1 MLPKAFRLP
10 IVGPMMLA
18 LTELKTNGDL
28 PVFSILMELFGGLA
42 LFLLGIEFMA
52 DALKLVAGNGLRT
65 VLAKVTTNR
74 FTGVLAGATV
84 TAVVQSSSV
93 TTVLL
98 VGFISAGLMNLTQ
111 AIGVIMGA
119 NIGST
124 VTAQII
130 AFKVT
135 KYALAP
141 VAVGFLMQ
149 FALKGERMRSYGRVV
164 MGLGLIFFG
173 MQLMSDGMRPLQSY
187 GPFIEMMKHMES
199 PLVAILFGAV
209 FTGLIQSSAATTG
222 IVIIL
227 ASQGFFSLEGGI
239 GLVFGA
245 NIGTCVTAGLA
256 ALGKPR
262 EAKRAVLVHVLFNV
276 AGVVLWYGFIPQ
288 LGGLVEHLSPT
299 MPELEGTARMAAEVP
314 RQIANAHAIFNV
326 ANTLLF
332 IGFAGPLALLVV
344 RLLPDRP
351 EVGARGT
358 TPKFLDDFLLET
370 PGLAL
375 DMVRM
380 ELGRLGAAVLRLTR
394 NSLKT
399 VIHGSQLELDELCKA
414 DAEIDGLHGAVI
426 SYLGELS
433 KKNLTE
439 QQSGRLHR
447 YLSAAN
453 YFENIGDM
461 VETSLVAA
469 GRHRCDANLHIS
481 AETEELLEEFHKEV
495 CVGVANAIRSL
506 VENNAVVAAEVTEA
520 KARIEALSNR
530 AENHLSKRLVAGE
543 PNRLTAF
550 RLESEL
556 IEYLKRMFYF
566 AKRIAKL
573 VG

>member
-1 MLPKAFRLP
+1 
-10 IVGPMMLA
+10 
-18 LTELKTNGDL
+18 
-28 PVFSILMELFGGLA
+28 
-42 LFLLGIEFMA
+42 
-52 DALKLVAGNGLRT
+52 
-65 VLAKVTTNR
+65 
-74 FTGVLAGATV
+74 
-84 TAVVQSSSV
+84 
-93 TTVLL
+93 
-98 VGFISAGLMNLTQ
+98 
-111 AIGVIMGA
+111 
-119 NIGST
+119 
-124 VTAQII
+124 
-130 AFKVT
+130 
-135 KYALAP
+135 
-141 VAVGFLMQ
+141 
-149 FALKGERMRSYGRVV
+149 
-164 MGLGLIFFG
+164 
-173 MQLMSDGMRPLQSY
+173 
-187 GPFIEMMKHMES
+187 
-199 PLVAILFGAV
+199 
-209 FTGLIQSSAATTG
+209 
-222 IVIIL
+222 
-227 ASQGFFSLEGGI
+227 
-239 GLVFGA
+239 
-245 NIGTCVTAGLA
+245 
-256 ALGKPR
+256 
-262 EAKRAVLVHVLFNV
+262 
-276 AGVVLWYGFIPQ
+276 
-288 LGGLVEHLSPT
+288 
-299 MPELEGTARMAAEVP
+299 MAAEVP

-351 EVGARGT
+351 EGGARGT
-358 TPKFLDDFLLET
+358 KPKFLDDFLLET

-399 VIHGSQLELDELCKA
+399 VIHGSRLELDELCKA

-433 KKNLTE
+433 KQNLAE

-495 CVGVANAIRSL
+495 CVGVANAIRSV
-506 VENNAVVAAEVTEA
+506 VENNAVVAAEVTAA

-550 RLESEL
+550 RLESEI

-573 VG
+573 VE